1 MHKYD
6 EDTDHLARAV
16 FEYALSRIRMDPP
29 ALDGPK
35 SAAELRSLV
44 GATVTP
50 EGLGGHEAL
59 RLFVDV
65 LGPACISVDH
75 PRFLAFIPSA
85 PSEASVLFD
94 LVVAA
99 SSLYGGSWL
108 ESAGAVFAENQALA
122 WLAGLAGLP
131 ESAGGCFVSGGTAGN
146 LSALVA
152 ARSAAK
158 ERRQAAGSQKHPVR
172 WSLLA
177 TGRSHSS
184 IQAAADVMDV
194 DVVLVEPDEHGRMT
208 GDALAAT
215 LDGLDDDQRA
225 GLFAVVT
232 TAGTTN
238 LGVIDDLETIGFLAK
253 TNDLWMHVDGAYG
266 GAAMAAP
273 SKRPLFNGIEHAD
286 SIVLDP
292 HKWLFAPFDCAAL
305 IYRDPEV
312 ARRAHTQHA
321 GYLDPINDRDEW
333 NPSDYAHHLSR
344 RARGLPFWFSLATYG
359 TDAYRDAIETT
370 LGVAAEAARLVT
382 EHEHLELLEEP
393 TLSVVAFRRTGWSDD
408 DYEQWSERMLAEGK
422 AFVLPSQ
429 FEGETMLRMCIVNP
443 TTTVSDIELILA
455 EL

>member
-1 MHKYD
+1 MHRYD

-16 FEYALSRIRMDPP
+16 VEYALSRIRMDPP
-29 ALDGPK
+29 TLDGPV
-35 SAAELRSLV
+35 SAAQLRDHV
-44 GATVTP
+44 GQTVTAQ
-50 EGLGGHEAL
+50 GIGGHEAL
-59 RLFVDV
+59 RLFVEV

-152 ARSAAK
+152 ARSHAREQRS
-158 ERRQAAGSQKHPVR
+158 ERPAR
-172 WSLLA
+172 WPLLA

-208 GDALAAT
+208 GDALGRT
-215 LDGLDDDQRA
+215 LDRLTDEERA

-266 GAAMAAP
+266 GAALAAP
-273 SKRPLFNGIEHAD
+273 SRRHLFNGIEHAD

-359 TDAYRDAIETT
+359 TDAYRDAIEKT
-370 LGVAAEAARLVT
+370 LDTAVQAARLVD
-382 EHEHLELLEEP
+382 EHPELELLEEP
-393 TLSVVAFRRTGWSDD
+393 TLSVVAFRRRGWSPD
-408 DYEQWSERMLAEGK
+408 DYQAWSERMLDEGK
-422 AFVLPSQ
+422 AFVLPSE

-443 TTTVSDIELILA
+443 ATSVQDIELILS

>member
-1 MHKYD
+1 MHRYD

-16 FEYALSRIRMDPP
+16 FEYALQRVRMDPP
-29 ALDGPK
+29 DLDGPVP
-35 SAAELRSLV
+35 AAYLREVV
-44 GATVTP
+44 GQTITP
-50 EGLGGHEAL
+50 DGIGGHEAL
-59 RLFVDV
+59 RLFVEH
-65 LGPACISVDH
+65 LAPACISVDH

-85 PSEASVLFD
+85 PTEASVLFD

-108 ESAGAVFAENQALA
+108 ESAGAVYAENQALA

-131 ESAGGCFVSGGTAGN
+131 ETAGGCFVSGGTAGN

-152 ARSAAK
+152 ARFAAADRR
-158 ERRQAAGSQKHPVR
+158 ERRPKR

-194 DVVLVEPDEHGRMT
+194 DVVLVEPDAHGRMT
-208 GDALAAT
+208 GSALGRR
-215 LDGLDDDQRA
+215 LDELDDEQRE

-266 GAAMAAP
+266 GAALAAP
-273 SKRPLFNGIEHAD
+273 SKRHLFEGIEHAD

-305 IYRDPEV
+305 IYREPEL
-312 ARRAHTQHA
+312 ARQAHTQHA
-321 GYLDPINDRDEW
+321 GYLDPINERDEW

-344 RARGLPFWFSLATYG
+344 RARGLPFWYSLATYG
-359 TDAYRDAIETT
+359 TRAYRDAIEKT
-370 LGVAAEAARLVT
+370 LDVANQAARLIDERPHV
-382 EHEHLELLEEP
+382 ELLEEP
-393 TLSVVAFRRTGWSDD
+393 TLSIVAFRRLGWSES
-408 DYEQWSERMLAEGK
+408 DYQQWSERMLEAGI
-422 AFVLPSQ
+422 AFVLPSE
-429 FEGETMLRMCIVNP
+429 FEGETILRLAIVNP
-443 TTTVSDIELILA
+443 TTTAHDIAEILDHLA
-455 EL
+455 

>member
-1 MHKYD
+1 MHRYD
-6 EDTDHLARAV
+6 ENTDHLARSV
-16 FEYALSRIRMDPP
+16 FEYALERVRMDPP
-29 ALDGPK
+29 SLDGPK
-35 SAAELRSLV
+35 SAAYLREVV
-44 GATVTP
+44 GETITA
-50 EGLGGHEAL
+50 EGIGGHEAL
-59 RLFVDV
+59 RLFVEH
-65 LGPACISVDH
+65 LAPACISVDH

-108 ESAGAVFAENQALA
+108 ESAGAVYAENQALA

-131 ESAGGCFVSGGTAGN
+131 ESAGGAFVSGGTAGN

-152 ARSAAK
+152 ARSGAAEK
-158 ERRQAAGSQKHPVR
+158 RERRPTR
-172 WSLLA
+172 WALLA

-208 GDALAAT
+208 GSALERR
-215 LDGLDDDQRA
+215 LDELDEDQRD

-238 LGVIDDLETIGFLAK
+238 LGVIDDLETIGLLAK

-266 GAAMAAP
+266 GAALAAP
-273 SKRPLFNGIEHAD
+273 SRRHLFNGIEHAD

-305 IYRDPEV
+305 IYREPEV

-344 RARGLPFWFSLATYG
+344 RARGLPFWYSLATYG

-370 LGVAAEAARLVT
+370 LDVAVEAARAVADRPYV
-382 EHEHLELLEEP
+382 ELLEEP
-393 TLSVVAFRRTGWSDD
+393 TLSIVAFRRLGWQPSD
-408 DYEQWSERMLAEGK
+408 YQAWSERMLEEGI
-422 AFVLPSQ
+422 AFVLPSV
-429 FEGETMLRMCIVNP
+429 FEGETMLRLAIVNP
-443 TTTVSDIELILA
+443 ATTIDDIELILDQLA
-455 EL
+455 

>member
-1 MHKYD
+1 MHRYD

-29 ALDGPK
+29 ELDGPI
-35 SAAELRSLV
+35 SAAELRSRV
-44 GATVTP
+44 GQTVVP

-59 RLFVDV
+59 RLFVEV
-65 LGPACISVDH
+65 LGPSCISVDH

-122 WLAGLAGLP
+122 WLASLAGLP

-152 ARSAAK
+152 ARSAATEK
-158 ERRQAAGSQKHPVR
+158 RQDRPRR

-194 DVVLVEPDEHGRMT
+194 DVILVKPDEHGRMT
-208 GDALAAT
+208 GEALGAT
-215 LDGLDDDQRA
+215 LDSLNDDQRD

-266 GAAMAAP
+266 GAALAAP
-273 SKRPLFNGIEHAD
+273 SKRHLFNGIEHAD
-286 SIVLDP
+286 SVVLDP

-359 TDAYRDAIETT
+359 TDAYRDAIEKT
-370 LGVAAEAARLVT
+370 LSVAQEAAGLVA
-382 EHEHLELLEEP
+382 EHKHLELLEEP
-393 TLSVVAFRRTGWSDD
+393 TLSIVAFRRSGWNDDEYQEWSD
-408 DYEQWSERMLAEGK
+408 RMLAEGK

-429 FEGETMLRMCIVNP
+429 FEDETMLRMCIVNP
-443 TTTVSDIELILA
+443 TTTVADIQLILD